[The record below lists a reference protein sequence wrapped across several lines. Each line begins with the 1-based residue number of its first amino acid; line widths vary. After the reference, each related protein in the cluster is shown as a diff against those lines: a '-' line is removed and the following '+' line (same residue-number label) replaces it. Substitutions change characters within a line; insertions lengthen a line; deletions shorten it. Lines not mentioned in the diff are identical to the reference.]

1 LVINDD
7 LEEAVEAL
15 TAIILSAR
23 CRREAILPRVKSLLQ
38 EQ

>member
-15 TAIILSAR
+15 AAIILSAR
-23 CRREAILPRVKSLLQ
+23 CRREAILPRVQNLFQ
-38 EQ
+38 PH